1 MQKFRP
7 SWFGNGSGTDSVLI
21 FRVWFN
27 YFLTHPLSFILTRR
41 VLAMIQKALISLL
54 FCLLILASGC
64 TAVEKLP
71 ALSSMES
78 GPDSDAYHA
87 LAPAPVYTASMSE
100 KALPAGGYSEA
111 SDSEI
116 SGSDVSN
123 PSEQKIIKTGD
134 LSLQVQDVRK
144 TADSIGEIARAA
156 GGVVQSSSVTA
167 GSEDQYRGTVTIRV
181 PSVRFEVALQS
192 IQDLGKV
199 TSSSISSQDVTE
211 EYVDLDAQK
220 TALEAQLIQ
229 YNRILAQAV
238 NVSEILVVQREIERI
253 QVELDRKT
261 GKLKYYDN
269 RISMSTITTRL
280 TEPPQV
286 VTATGYSIA
295 SVISEGIA
303 GFSAT
308 VVWLVILIMTLLPLI
323 ILGAGAYLIYRRW
336 KISRTE

>member
-1 MQKFRP
+1 M
-7 SWFGNGSGTDSVLI
+7 
-21 FRVWFN
+21 
-27 YFLTHPLSFILTRR
+27 IL
-41 VLAMIQKALISLL
+41 KALISLL

-64 TAVEKLP
+64 TAVQKFP
-71 ALSSMES
+71 DLSSVEN
-78 GPDSDAYHA
+78 GQGSDAYHA
-87 LAPAPVYTASMSE
+87 PAPAPVYPRSMSE
-100 KALPAGGYSEA
+100 KSSVAGEVTEA
-111 SDSEI
+111 SDSDVTD
-116 SGSDVSN
+116 SDVPN
-123 PSEQKIIKTGD
+123 PSEPKIIKTGD

-144 TADSIGEIARAA
+144 TADSIGEIARAG
-156 GGVVQSSSVTA
+156 GGVVQSSSVTV
-167 GSEDQYRGTVTIRV
+167 GSDDQYRGTITIRV
-181 PSVRFEVALQS
+181 PSVQFEGALKS

-229 YNRILAQAV
+229 YNRILGQAV

-253 QVELDRKT
+253 QVELDRKI

-303 GFSAT
+303 GFSGT

-323 ILGAGAYLIYRRW
+323 ILGATACLIYRRW
-336 KISRTE
+336 KVSRTE